1 MNVSDVLYP
10 AAALAMADTQVNT
23 RVMDHFN
30 TMGARIET
38 KTPRHKLSS
47 ITNTVFTRI
56 HKSFVWQII
65 TLTAAV
71 NSFINRL

>member
-1 MNVSDVLYP
+1 MMHVLDVLYP
-10 AAALAMADTQVNT
+10 GVSCNDRQVNT

-38 KTPRHKLSS
+38 KTPRRKLSS
-47 ITNTVFTRI
+47 ITNTVFTPI

-65 TLTAAV
+65 TLYLDI
-71 NSFINRL
+71 INRSSY